1 MMRPRTATQLMADL
15 EPRLSFRDSTWGSHK
30 QQPLLERVLVT
41 SCHWEGC
48 FNLINNIHI
57 YIYIYITNYIHIYLY
72 TYIVTHTYT
81 YIYIY
86 IHVFI
91 YLLH

>member
-57 YIYIYITNYIHIYLY
+57 YITNYIHIYLY

-86 IHVFI
+86 IYIHVFI